1 MKRGVIFA
9 IILVVAA
16 GILFFSFF
24 WPLNSTS
31 EVAGTLGGI
40 EKAQKYRGDQ
50 PMTKDVLLENEDF
63 ATLTQSAEW
72 QNAMKDEE
80 FVAFLKSDEFQKAI
94 VFQNDIQNVVLAR
107 ACFEAVKNNDFEAFT
122 PSDETM
128 KSVLAND
135 FQGFFYLVSQEF
147 QKMLYTHQDP
157 QNLTFSEAMKS
168 LLSSD
173 MQQATTFFSADMQ
186 KVINSQDFDKML
198 ASPQFDTMQSVMV
211 ILSQD
216 IQKWMNQNMQQF
228 LAPNA
233 ADMQKN
239 AAANNQEFQKSIGT
253 FSQEFQKAFMSQ
265 EVQEAIFVLASDTQQ
280 CIWVSQDY
288 QKYYSNANFQAL
300 NSVMFIMSSDI
311 QNSFLC
317 AFDDYMKMW

>member
-107 ACFEAVKNNDFEAFT
+107 ACFEAVKNSDFEAFT

-147 QKMLYTHQDP
+147 QKLLYNHSDP
-157 QNLTFSEAMKS
+157 QNLTFNEAMKS

>member
-1 MKRGVIFA
+1 
-9 IILVVAA
+9 
-16 GILFFSFF
+16 
-24 WPLNSTS
+24 
-31 EVAGTLGGI
+31 
-40 EKAQKYRGDQ
+40 
-50 PMTKDVLLENEDF
+50 
-63 ATLTQSAEW
+63 
-72 QNAMKDEE
+72 
-80 FVAFLKSDEFQKAI
+80 
-94 VFQNDIQNVVLAR
+94 
-107 ACFEAVKNNDFEAFT
+107 
-122 PSDETM
+122 
-128 KSVLAND
+128 
-135 FQGFFYLVSQEF
+135 
-147 QKMLYTHQDP
+147 
-157 QNLTFSEAMKS
+157 
-168 LLSSD
+168 
-173 MQQATTFFSADMQ
+173 
-186 KVINSQDFDKML
+186 
-198 ASPQFDTMQSVMV
+198 
-211 ILSQD
+211 
-216 IQKWMNQNMQQF
+216 MQQF